1 MIPAGTGN
9 LLARN
14 LGIPLDESLALDVAF
29 DGTEKPIDLIKIRV
43 DHAASD
49 YFAVMAGIGIDAVI
63 MQGANPD
70 LKKAVGSAAYFVSAA
85 RYANHPP
92 VHLTVKVDDHPPL
105 RRRAHLVLVGNVGLL
120 SGNIPMIPDAR
131 ADDGLLDVLVASPR
145 SFRDWVRL
153 IVGVLTRRRRPDE
166 QLTRLQG
173 QRVTLTVDEPDH
185 YQLDGDTVGSCT
197 TMTAQVHQSALLIR
211 VPTGPADGARGPAR
225 PRRRGPCFGC
235 HPGRAGGAASR
246 TSASRPSAE
255 CRHVRQPPVTPA
267 A

>member
-1 MIPAGTGN
+1 
-9 LLARN
+9 
-14 LGIPLDESLALDVAF
+14 
-29 DGTEKPIDLIKIRV
+29 
-43 DHAASD
+43 
-49 YFAVMAGIGIDAVI
+49 

-70 LKKAVGSAAYFVSAA
+70 LKRAVGSAAYFVSAA
-85 RYANHPP
+85 RSVNHPP
-92 VHLTVKVDDHPPL
+92 VHLTVKVDDHAPL

-131 ADDGLLDVLVASPR
+131 ADDGILDVLVASPR

-197 TMTAQVHQSALLIR
+197 TMTAQVHKSALLIR
-211 VPTGPADGARGPAR
+211 LPTQPADEIVVRPALVAADPASAVTR
-225 PRRRGPCFGC
+225 VAPEAL
-235 HPGRAGGAASR
+235 RAEPQRADPQP
-246 TSASRPSAE
+246 SAGMSVSRP
-255 CRHVRQPPVTPA
+255 
-267 A
+267 

>member
-1 MIPAGTGN
+1 
-9 LLARN
+9 
-14 LGIPLDESLALDVAF
+14 
-29 DGTEKPIDLIKIRV
+29 
-43 DHAASD
+43 
-49 YFAVMAGIGIDAVI
+49 MAGIGIDAVI

-145 SFRDWVRL
+145 SLRDWVRL
-153 IVGVLTRRRRPDE
+153 IARVLTRRRRPDE

-173 QRVTLTVDEPDH
+173 QRVTLTVEEPDH

-211 VPTGPADGARGPAR
+211 VPTGTFDGVQAPPALVAADAEADPIRPIASASGTGSSEVSTFRQSDCGDPGGVAGPRPVGPRSRPAR
-225 PRRRGPCFGC
+225 PRWPW
-235 HPGRAGGAASR
+235 P
-246 TSASRPSAE
+246 
-255 CRHVRQPPVTPA
+255 VRSPA
-267 A
+267 C